1 MEPFRVIVDRCV
13 VENDFT
19 KFDKEEKHILV
30 DLLNS
35 TVYINGTEQYLGN
48 AIKLYCRSIF
58 DSLNDNDAS
67 KILFY
72 SFKRQG

>member
-13 VENDFT
+13 VENGFT

-30 DLLNS
+30 DLLNT

-48 AIKLYCRSIF
+48 AIKLYCRSVF

-67 KILFY
+67 KIMFY
-72 SFKRQG
+72 SLKRRE